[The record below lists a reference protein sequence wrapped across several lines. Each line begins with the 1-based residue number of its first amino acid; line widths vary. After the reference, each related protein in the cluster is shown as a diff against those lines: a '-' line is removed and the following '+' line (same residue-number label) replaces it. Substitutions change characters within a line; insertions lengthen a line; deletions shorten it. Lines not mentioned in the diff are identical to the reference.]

1 MNRNPRRTARTD
13 RRPGSPRLFTSA
25 VIATL
30 GSLASGGTANAMPL
44 PDPPGPHRAPH
55 LAPQPAP
62 PAGTTIT
69 HVIHAGA
76 PLWMF
81 LLVALASIALT
92 ALITVAVTRR
102 TSHVASTQTG
112 PQSAGLIRP

>member
-1 MNRNPRRTARTD
+1 MNRNPRRTATTD
-13 RRPGSPRLFTSA
+13 RRAGSPRLLISA
-25 VIATL
+25 VIAAL
-30 GSLASGGTANAMPL
+30 GGLASGGAAHAMPL

-62 PAGTTIT
+62 HAGTTVT

-102 TSHVASTQTG
+102 TSHLAPTKTG
-112 PQSAGLIRP
+112 AQPAGLIRP